1 MPIVLIVSNTDL
13 TPELGETMLW
23 RSGIERV
30 FVTHEDAAV
39 ATARRLR
46 PDLVMVDGTDPR
58 SAAALL
64 RRLRS
69 EPSVGDTSLAVVS
82 RTVSVSLADEEALR
96 RAGAN
101 LVLAGPVDPS
111 LWDWRL
117 TALLSVPRRKHP
129 RIPVNFGVWSDRVPA
144 RASLEG
150 EALNISLRGLLL
162 EADRSPD
169 VGTQLDLWCRLPDEH
184 EPLQAVGRV
193 VWEARADGGRR
204 RSGVEFVSLH
214 GEARSRLRHFLGSE
228 AQI

>member
-1 MPIVLIVSNTDL
+1 MPIVLIVSSTDL

-30 FVTHEDAAV
+30 FVAHEDSAV
-39 ATARRLR
+39 STAQRVR
-46 PDLVMVDGTDPR
+46 PDLVVVDGTDTHR
-58 SAAALL
+58 AAELL
-64 RRLRS
+64 RELRS
-69 EPSVGDTSLAVVS
+69 EPAIGDASLAVVS
-82 RTVSVSLADEEALR
+82 RAVSVSLADEEALR

-101 LVLAGPVDPS
+101 LVLVGPVDPS

-129 RIPVNFGVWSDRVPA
+129 RIPVCFGVWSDKVPA
-144 RASLEG
+144 RAPLEG
-150 EALNISLRGLLL
+150 EALNLSLRGLLL

-169 VGTQLDLWCRLPDEH
+169 VGTQLDLWCRLPGQH

-204 RSGVEFVSLH
+204 RSGVEFVSLL
-214 GEARSRLRHFLGSE
+214 GEARSRLRNFLGSE